1 MAGCVIYLFNTNR
14 AVFDAVVSW
23 IAIFT
28 TVYIVITLGGTFV
41 PHELLYT
48 PFSPLLLHS
57 FLGIS
62 YAVFQACSY
71 IRPLDNLCDGARK
84 RYRRLSDRY
93 SEGFLQGIWKVAEET
108 VSKPS
113 PEIDASIIE
122 RILLALDDDHALEAF
137 FDTIPGF
144 CNTNLVDVPLP
155 SPIGTKLRQA
165 LEGFL
170 DRTFSS
176 NSVSE
181 SVRSDRLIT
190 CLDVAIAALEPS
202 AVSRLL
208 DDISDGR
215 RWGEAL
221 QSVELGHSLRRWGHG
236 KNDLIDLHIR
246 RIVACILARARGR
259 DDRWIMLAKD
269 ELGVPDRI
277 FRDYLA
283 HGDSASLAILIYTIR
298 QALQTRRSQGDILR
312 SLLPFN
318 IHDTLPALQHDFCAL
333 WNEVVLEARNEGAD
347 QTLTEVLPEI
357 RHLFDALH
365 QGTNTAPTVPFTTF
379 IDDLDSTLCQPS
391 SYPLCNAS
399 SHGTDQT
406 PRAPVPGISSSH
418 TCTTQ
423 LGNSPGFSPHLT
435 SPEKQ
440 RFFATSPDIATPCTM
455 QGDTDIPNI
464 SSNANLVHSARQQT
478 KETTTVP
485 LTIVPGPL

>member
-14 AVFDAVVSW
+14 AVFDAVVWW
-23 IAIFT
+23 IAILT
-28 TVYIVITLGGTFV
+28 TIYIVITLGGTFV

-71 IRPLDNLCDGARK
+71 IRPLDNLCDGARR

-93 SEGFLQGIWKVAEET
+93 SEGFLQGMWKVAEET
-108 VSKPS
+108 VLKPS

-144 CNTNLVDVPLP
+144 CDSNLVDVPLP
-155 SPIGTKLRQA
+155 SPIGMKLRQA

-208 DDISDGR
+208 DDISDRR

-236 KNDLIDLHIR
+236 KNDSIDLHVR

-259 DDRWIMLAKD
+259 DGRWIMLAKD

-277 FRDYLA
+277 F
-283 HGDSASLAILIYTIR
+283 
-298 QALQTRRSQGDILR
+298 
-312 SLLPFN
+312 
-318 IHDTLPALQHDFCAL
+318 
-333 WNEVVLEARNEGAD
+333 
-347 QTLTEVLPEI
+347 
-357 RHLFDALH
+357 
-365 QGTNTAPTVPFTTF
+365 
-379 IDDLDSTLCQPS
+379 
-391 SYPLCNAS
+391 
-399 SHGTDQT
+399 
-406 PRAPVPGISSSH
+406 
-418 TCTTQ
+418 
-423 LGNSPGFSPHLT
+423 
-435 SPEKQ
+435 
-440 RFFATSPDIATPCTM
+440 
-455 QGDTDIPNI
+455 
-464 SSNANLVHSARQQT
+464 
-478 KETTTVP
+478 
-485 LTIVPGPL
+485 